1 MKNILTKIL
10 TVFTLLLTFMSFGQN
25 TMTELSEKTITTKD
39 LEIIVGEW
47 TGSLTY
53 IDYSSNK
60 PYTMPANLIVKKG
73 KNENQL
79 LLFNIFPNEPNANS
93 TDKIIISKN
102 GRQLNKNNLRSK
114 QILSNGQIE
123 ITTEYVG
130 KDNKKKALIRNIY
143 ILGEEQFIMRKEVQ
157 FENTNEW
164 IKRNE
169 FSYNR

>member
-1 MKNILTKIL
+1 MKNTLNQILTG
-10 TVFTLLLTFMSFGQN
+10 FTLLLTFISFGQN
-25 TMTELSEKTITTKD
+25 AMTDLSEKTITTKD
-39 LEIIVGEW
+39 LEIIIGEW

-79 LLFNIFPNEPNANS
+79 LLFNIYPNEPKANN
-93 TDKIIISKN
+93 TDKIIVSKN
-102 GRQLNKNNLRSK
+102 GRQLNKKDLSSK
-114 QILSNGQIE
+114 QRLLNGQTQI
-123 ITTEYVG
+123 ITEYIG
-130 KDNKKKALIRNIY
+130 KDNKKKASIRNIY
-143 ILGEEQFIMRKEVQ
+143 ILGEKQFIIRKEVQ

-169 FSYNR
+169 FSYKR